1 MLRASNFGFSD
12 KLLMFTVKQHHF
24 HPDNWYGSVELSL
37 DGETMMNAA
46 EKVLDRNTLKGKVDS
61 LRKAG
66 KRVVFTNG
74 CFDLIHIG
82 HIHLLQKAREQ
93 GDCLIV
99 AVNSDSSVQ
108 QIKELGRPVMPEGQ
122 RAEVVAALG
131 CVDWV
136 TIFAEPDPL
145 VLIRLLKPDVLV
157 KGTDWSE
164 EEIVGA
170 PDVREAGGQVLRI
183 QLEPGVSTSALIKRI
198 RSR

>member
-1 MLRASNFGFSD
+1 
-12 KLLMFTVKQHHF
+12 
-24 HPDNWYGSVELSL
+24 
-37 DGETMMNAA
+37 MMNAA
-46 EKVLDRNTLKGKVDS
+46 KKVLDRNTLKEKVDS
-61 LRKAG
+61 LRKAE
-66 KRVVFTNG
+66 KRVVFANG

-82 HIHLLQKAREQ
+82 HIHLLQQAREQ
-93 GDCLIV
+93 GDCLVV
-99 AVNSDSSVQ
+99 AVNSDSSVR
-108 QIKELGRPVMPEGQ
+108 QIKEPGRPVVPEGQ

-170 PDVREAGGQVLRI
+170 PDVIEAGGQVLRI
-183 QLEPGVSTSALIKRI
+183 PLVPEISTSVMVERMHSAFRKEDK
-198 RSR
+198 